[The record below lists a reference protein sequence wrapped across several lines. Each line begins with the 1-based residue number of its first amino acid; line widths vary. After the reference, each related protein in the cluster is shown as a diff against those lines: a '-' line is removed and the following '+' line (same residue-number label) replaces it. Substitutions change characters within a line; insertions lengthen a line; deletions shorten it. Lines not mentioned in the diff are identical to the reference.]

1 MSRQQW
7 CSRSELR
14 LRTIVMDTRH
24 MRHPADPHPAWCT
37 TFMTRPPV
45 QLSMAATMN
54 VVSLS
59 PCPPMCCARGIKPSL
74 CRPGSS
80 RHTPVVVERPGAWL
94 RLRHIFRVSHGR
106 SSTAPAHSKHHHI
119 TISSYRH
126 IVISPVARRR
136 SGGWE
141 HCKQSLT
148 GDPARQ

>member
-1 MSRQQW
+1 MHAGVGGVQAPHRPLQHVPVTRHQHCHECHDVTMSRQQW

-59 PCPPMCCARGIKPSL
+59 PCPPICCARGIKPSL

-80 RHTPVVVERPGAWL
+80 RHTPVVWWWRGLVPGSGS
-94 RLRHIFRVSHGR
+94 V
-106 SSTAPAHSKHHHI
+106 
-119 TISSYRH
+119 ISS
-126 IVISPVARRR
+126 
-136 SGGWE
+136 G
-141 HCKQSLT
+141 
-148 GDPARQ
+148 